1 MSVRKCDRNEGNL
14 QVLNLSLNLAV
25 YTLQICHNE
34 KVFPKSQRW
43 IMTQRIVNE
52 CLDAVTCIRR
62 ANAVLVQDE
71 QGRAYRHAQ
80 QIEAHSHIGALL
92 SLIDLAHRV
101 FGIELRRVEHWT
113 RVAVE
118 TDDKLKAWMKS
129 DKERYKE

>member
-1 MSVRKCDRNEGNL
+1 MSVRKCDRNEGKL

-71 QGRAYRHAQ
+71 QGRMPTGTTRDSLQAFLANAARGNAYRQCAKIKQ
-80 QIEAHSHIGALL
+80 YYK
-92 SLIDLAHRV
+92 DLTGRDY
-101 FGIELRRVEHWT
+101 E
-113 RVAVE
+113 
-118 TDDKLKAWMKS
+118 
-129 DKERYKE
+129 

>member
-1 MSVRKCDRNEGNL
+1 
-14 QVLNLSLNLAV
+14 
-25 YTLQICHNE
+25 
-34 KVFPKSQRW
+34 
-43 IMTQRIVNE
+43 MTQRIVNE

-113 RVAVE
+113 RLAVE
-118 TDDKLKAWMKS
+118 TGDKCRTRQYIQTMHQNQTIL
-129 DKERYKE
+129 